1 MTRTIGHPDHVVIIR
16 KISAAAISKP
26 NGHLTPAFM
35 AQKEN

>member
-1 MTRTIGHPDHVVIIR
+1 MTRTIGHPDHVVILR
-16 KISAAAISKP
+16 KISPASLTKP